1 MNRGQRQAVQKGQ
14 VGHEVRRLTRRW
26 LSMPLGPA
34 LGLPQHL
41 DQHRPECPVLLA
53 VDQLRK
59 LVSGVLYVGWLGSR
73 VVPLYPCFSTS
84 VSSTTLST
92 ISTAMYSAMPRSP
105 SFLWATSTRA
115 ACQADQ

>member
-1 MNRGQRQAVQKGQ
+1 GQD
-14 VGHEVRRLTRRW
+14 EVRVWTRRW
-26 LSMPLGPA
+26 LSMRLGPA
-34 LGLPQHL
+34 LGLPQHP
-41 DQHRPECPVLLA
+41 DQHRPKRPVLLA
-53 VDQLRK
+53 IDQLRK

-92 ISTAMYSAMPRSP
+92 ISPAMYSAMPRSP